1 MSILDEIF
9 AFKKEEIELKKKT
22 FPLSSFQE
30 DLNANTRDFKSA
42 LLSKKPSLIAE
53 MKRASPSAGLL
64 REKFNVKE
72 IAELYG
78 KYAQAISVVTDERYF
93 QGRNEFILRAKLA
106 SNLPVLR
113 KDFIIDDYQIFESR
127 YFEADA
133 VLLIAALLDTEQ
145 LEQSIFLA
153 KSLKMDCVVEVHTEE
168 ELHRVLGTD
177 AEIIGI
183 NNRNLHDFEVD
194 LNVSKNLSQLIPK
207 NSGKL
212 VVSESGIKGK
222 DEILKLKKNVDS
234 FLVGGALMRAGNLEE
249 KLMEIVSAL
258 EEQSSDGGAK

>member
-22 FPLSSFQE
+22 FPLSSFE
-30 DLNANTRDFKSA
+30 GDLSQNTRDFKAA
-42 LLSKKPSLIAE
+42 LRSKNPSLVAE
-53 MKRASPSAGLL
+53 IKRASPSAGLF

-93 QGRNEFILRAKLA
+93 QGRNEFILRAKL
-106 SNLPVLR
+106 SCNLPILR
-113 KDFIIDDYQIFESR
+113 KDFIIDEYQVFESR

-133 VLLIAALLDTEQ
+133 ILLIAGLLDNEQ
-145 LEQSIFLA
+145 LNHFIGIANTLR
-153 KSLKMDCVVEVHTEE
+153 MDCVVEVHTEE
-168 ELHRVLGTD
+168 ELHRILHTN

-194 LNVSKNLSQLIPK
+194 LNVTKRLSPLIPK
-207 NSGKL
+207 EKITI
-212 VVSESGIKGK
+212 SESGIKGK
-222 DEILKLKKNVDS
+222 EEILKLKKNVNA
-234 FLVGGALMRAGNLEE
+234 FLVGGALMKSENPEE
-249 KLMEIVSAL
+249 KMKEIVSAL
-258 EEQSSDGGAK
+258 EETEEKTK